1 MSDVIVLIVSGLVGI
16 ATLIVSKWRCRYVTT
31 YDANGLETHVSAC
44 GFTDQVLVPENTNT
58 PAITLILTLI
68 YELGDVETIRHLTST
83 PSTQQDLHGSL
94 PAAICSHYSHGSLD
108 DILCASHAF

>member
-44 GFTDQVLVPENTNT
+44 GFTDQVLVPEK
-58 PAITLILTLI
+58 AF
-68 YELGDVETIRHLTST
+68 EQVEVQTRIHPCREEVEK
-83 PSTQQDLHGSL
+83 D
-94 PAAICSHYSHGSLD
+94 AATT
-108 DILCASHAF
+108 